1 MIFHESSGIL
11 VNKTKNKNKESNDK
25 YLGKSDYHSSEHL
38 LKISGILLS
47 AFNCEKNGKQK

>member
-25 YLGKSDYHSSEHL
+25 NLGKSDYHSSEHL

-47 AFNCEKNGKQK
+47 AFNCGKNGKQK